1 MKLIDV
7 VKSYI
12 VKNKKNS
19 LLIIVSI
26 IISTA
31 LFLVMNI
38 ISEDAR
44 NIMINQAKQNLGTK
58 HAQYGLR
65 NDKEIKYFEKN
76 SSIDKLG
83 KSMLLG
89 FNEMGYGQTL
99 QIVNDDKVVRELD
112 NSYDLKE
119 GNFPIKENEIAID
132 SWYIEQKGIENPI
145 GKSIKLKYTG
155 YDSTGKHILYQGE
168 KEFKIVGILKCNPI
182 LKAQATCIGFIS
194 EECAKKNITVENKYN
209 QVFFKFKKEKN
220 INKQVEKIAQENN
233 LSKDDFLINKDLILA
248 ISDSMNLKIPYII
261 INVILSLATILLIYN
276 IFYILLSSRRKDFG
290 ILRAIGFTPSE
301 ISKTMIFEVFIYAII
316 SIPIGLILGGII
328 ANLSREY
335 IIGVIYD
342 MNYAN
347 SIKSQSYMSLYIIST
362 LLSVLT
368 IIIAVY
374 KPLRECSKIDP
385 MVCMKKSDEKIK
397 INQKSL
403 VSKLMTKFFKD
414 YGNIASK
421 NIQRNKKRTNLAIAS
436 MVIIFFLMSTLYTKS
451 TSNFLGDNGLRHW
464 IPGDYLLH
472 NIDYKSAGDNK
483 MSYDKVT
490 LQAIK
495 NIDGVTKVNP
505 SRAKILDVDIAI
517 EKIDKKSSYWK
528 QEQNNI
534 EAQADSIEFREGKKV
549 YREQF
554 EVMGIEDHKI
564 LDNRII
570 DGKSNL
576 KDIDKK
582 PYIYIDKYSSETLKI
597 KVGDRIKANLDVS
610 DSKTGDYKETI
621 SKDLI
626 VAGIIDYIP
635 LTSQGA
641 GCTFGAVMS
650 VNQMNK
656 FTGISTYERF
666 DIWTGKFA
674 NQKNIESE
682 LNKIIENSGKGI
694 LIPYKSESAGLEKSD
709 NQKTMIMTLVVGV
722 IVLLSLFNCCNTIV
736 TSINSR
742 SREFALFRGIGIS
755 KDEVKKIVVLE
766 SCIYIVVGFIISIIP
781 TLIVRDIIIK
791 SFETINLINLKFII
805 AVILMLIVIS
815 AIIIITTLKTLK
827 NIQGEDFIEQIK
839 TLE

>member
-1 MKLIDV
+1 MGSEMCIRDR
-7 VKSYI
+7 
-12 VKNKKNS
+12 
-19 LLIIVSI
+19 LL
-26 IISTA
+26 A
-31 LFLVMNI
+31 
-38 ISEDAR
+38 
-44 NIMINQAKQNLGTK
+44 
-58 HAQYGLR
+58 
-65 NDKEIKYFEKN
+65 
-76 SSIDKLG
+76 
-83 KSMLLG
+83 
-89 FNEMGYGQTL
+89 
-99 QIVNDDKVVRELD
+99 
-112 NSYDLKE
+112 
-119 GNFPIKENEIAID
+119 
-132 SWYIEQKGIENPI
+132 
-145 GKSIKLKYTG
+145 
-155 YDSTGKHILYQGE
+155 
-168 KEFKIVGILKCNPI
+168 
-182 LKAQATCIGFIS
+182 
-194 EECAKKNITVENKYN
+194 
-209 QVFFKFKKEKN
+209 
-220 INKQVEKIAQENN
+220 
-233 LSKDDFLINKDLILA
+233 
-248 ISDSMNLKIPYII
+248 
-261 INVILSLATILLIYN
+261 
-276 IFYILLSSRRKDFG
+276 SRRKDFG
-290 ILRAIGFTPSE
+290 ILRAIGFTPLE
-301 ISKTMIFEVFIYAII
+301 ISKTMLFEVFIYSII
-316 SIPIGLILGGII
+316 SIPIGLILGGLI

-335 IIGVIYD
+335 IIAVIYD

-414 YGNIASK
+414 YGNIASR

-451 TSNFLGDNGLRHW
+451 TSNFLGDNGLRWW

-472 NIDYKSAGDNK
+472 NIDPRSARDNK

-495 NIDGVTKVNP
+495 NIDGVTKVSP
-505 SRAKILDVDIAI
+505 SRAKILDTDIDI
-517 EKIDKKSSYWK
+517 DKIDKKSSYWT
-528 QEQNNI
+528 QYQNDI

-554 EVMGIEDHKI
+554 EVMGIEDDKI
-564 LDNRII
+564 LDDRII

-576 KDIDKK
+576 KDIDNK

-597 KVGDRIKANLDVS
+597 KVGDSIKVNLDVS

-626 VAGIIDYIP
+626 VAGIIDNIP

-694 LIPYKSESAGLEKSD
+694 LIPYKSEAAGIEKSD
-709 NQKTMIMTLVVGV
+709 NQKAMIMTLVVGV

-781 TLIVRDIIIK
+781 TLIVRYIIIK
-791 SFETINLINLKFII
+791 SFETIQLINLKFII
-805 AVILMLIVIS
+805 AVILIVLVIS
-815 AIIIITTLKTLK
+815 VIIIITTLKTLK
-827 NIQGEDFIEQIK
+827 NVQGEDFIEQIK

>member
-1 MKLIDV
+1 
-7 VKSYI
+7 
-12 VKNKKNS
+12 
-19 LLIIVSI
+19 
-26 IISTA
+26 
-31 LFLVMNI
+31 
-38 ISEDAR
+38 
-44 NIMINQAKQNLGTK
+44 
-58 HAQYGLR
+58 
-65 NDKEIKYFEKN
+65 
-76 SSIDKLG
+76 
-83 KSMLLG
+83 
-89 FNEMGYGQTL
+89 
-99 QIVNDDKVVRELD
+99 
-112 NSYDLKE
+112 
-119 GNFPIKENEIAID
+119 
-132 SWYIEQKGIENPI
+132 KGIENPI

-155 YDSTGKHILYQGE
+155 YDSTGKHVLYQGE
-168 KEFKIVGILKCNPI
+168 KEFEIVGILKCNPI
-182 LKAQATCIGFIS
+182 LKAQGTCIGVIS

-209 QVFFKFKKEKN
+209 QVFLKFKKEKD
-220 INKQVEKIAQENN
+220 ITKQVEKIAQENN
-233 LSKDDFLINKDLILA
+233 LSKDDFMINKDLILA
-248 ISDSMNLKIPYII
+248 ISDSMSLKIPYII

-276 IFYILLSSRRKDFG
+276 IFYILLASRRKDFG

-301 ISKTMIFEVFIYAII
+301 ISKTMMFEVFIYAII
-316 SIPIGLILGGII
+316 SIPLGLILGGLI

-347 SIKSQSYMSLYIIST
+347 SIKSQSYMRLYIIST

-374 KPLRECSKIDP
+374 KPLRECSKVDP

-397 INQKSL
+397 INQKSI

-472 NIDYKSAGDNK
+472 NIDYSSAEDNK

-495 NIDGVTKVNP
+495 NIDGVTKVSP
-505 SRAKILDVDIAI
+505 SRDKILDIDIDI
-517 EKIDKKSSYWK
+517 GKIDKKSSYWK

-534 EAQADSIEFREGKKV
+534 ESKADSIEFREGKKA
-549 YREQF
+549 YRERF
-554 EVMGIEDHKI
+554 EVMGIEDNSI
-564 LDNRII
+564 LDDSII

-576 KDIDKK
+576 KDIDNK

-635 LTSQGA
+635 LTSQGV

-694 LIPYKSESAGLEKSD
+694 LIPYKSEAAGIEKSD
-709 NQKTMIMTLVVGV
+709 NQKAMIMTLVVGV

-755 KDEVKKIVVLE
+755 KDE
-766 SCIYIVVGFIISIIP
+766 
-781 TLIVRDIIIK
+781 
-791 SFETINLINLKFII
+791 
-805 AVILMLIVIS
+805 
-815 AIIIITTLKTLK
+815 
-827 NIQGEDFIEQIK
+827 
-839 TLE
+839 